1 MGAEFIRQAAG
12 AFVKRWDHG
21 RRMLGTADLFT
32 RQPTSA
38 AASAVF
44 ELSPAAQLCP
54 GNRVTVEKLGDC
66 LVARSGLSEVGR
78 NLHPPA
84 ELLLAVDQSCGV
96 AKGTV
101 EIVHSVAGVAEI
113 SLC

>member
-1 MGAEFIRQAAG
+1 MGAEFIRRAART
-12 AFVKRWDHG
+12 FVKSWDHG

-32 RQPTSA
+32 LQPDA
-38 AASAVF
+38 AAPSAPF
-44 ELSPAAQLCP
+44 ELGGSSELHA
-54 GNRVTVEKLGDC
+54 GEKVTVEKLGNC
-66 LVARSGLSEVGR
+66 LVARRGLSEIGR

-84 ELLLAVDQSCGV
+84 ELLRAVDQSCGV

-101 EIVHSVAGVAEI
+101 ETVHQVAGVAEI

>member
-1 MGAEFIRQAAG
+1 MGAEFIRDAARS
-12 AFVKRWDHG
+12 FTKRWDHG

-32 RQPTSA
+32 RQPTTA
-38 AASAVF
+38 AASAPF
-44 ELSPAAQLCP
+44 ELGGSAELHP
-54 GNRVTVEKLGDC
+54 GDRLTVEKLGDC
-66 LVARSGLSEVGR
+66 LVARNGLSEVGR

-84 ELLLAVDQSCGV
+84 DLLRAVEQSCGV